1 MQIQLEQLQHQED
14 ALSSILNFMGEDALD
29 TNSSR
34 KDFNYVFANPYIRPD
49 LKNIDIKMETGTG
62 KTYVYTRMMFELN
75 KRYGLNKFIIAVPS
89 LAIKEGTK
97 NFIKSEYAKR
107 HFSKMFGGKK
117 VILHLVNA
125 GDFATKKGSRK
136 QISGSV
142 LEFCESTRSD
152 VNSIHCLLINQAM
165 IISSSMSNNDYDTSV
180 IGGVSCPNDAIKL
193 TRPIVIID
201 EPHRFQREGR
211 YYTKMMEA
219 YAPQMV
225 VRFGA
230 TFPEK
235 KARGLTEKDYI
246 NKVYDLGAVDAFNQD
261 LVKGISVEYSSVGDD
276 AQSSEKIK
284 LVRANSK
291 EAEFL
296 RMNDKKTFTLRE
308 GASLS
313 ELYGDLAGIDLE
325 KCTNKSVF
333 LSNGHEL
340 EVNGLLDANVCS
352 QNYQELMM
360 KQAID
365 AHFEH
370 EQENFLLENNA
381 PKIKT
386 LSLYFIDSIRSYRG
400 EKGSGS
406 GWLRKAFEK
415 MLTEKME
422 ELIKVYENSED
433 KREKEYCDFLKA
445 SLLDIH
451 GTNGGYF
458 AEDSNAKK
466 SEDKIAEE
474 VDDILRNKEKLL
486 QFKNKDGSW
495 NVRRFL
501 FSKWT
506 LKEGWDNPNVFV
518 ICKMRT
524 SGSENSK
531 LQEVGRGLRLP
542 VDESGRRLS
551 GEKFWLTYIV
561 DYSEK
566 DFAEKIKKEANS
578 DSGVDEGEKIT
589 DEILE
594 RLVVIG
600 YGENKAKAKGKLA
613 LDDIID
619 ENDIVINLAK
629 LQELLPET
637 KVKKGKIRVRGEGK
651 PMLKLR
657 KKNFNKILDLWQ
669 NVSKRYML
677 EFEKLDKKELQKIVD
692 ASFASENF
700 VVESVRFSRTRLN
713 ADEDGLYTERAAGE
727 VVDLDV
733 SFGLIE
739 FKDFVKRL
747 HKETSLDIGLIVSGI
762 NDAIGGN
769 KDRDKLLNHSSLMN
783 IVNSFRSEF
792 EKVFSQKYDYSSLDF
807 SATTSL
813 YQNGGFVNEIAQG
826 DIGKNEVNIKTPDN
840 YLYDKVFVDSPL
852 EEELASVNS
861 KKVLVFGKLPRRS
874 IKVPTYTGGTSSPD
888 FVYAIKGKDGTS
900 AKLRILV
907 EAKSTNMRGSD
918 KVAVEAQKKVL
929 GQMKDVEWEM
939 VTSKSE
945 IEKVLERF

>member
-62 KTYVYTRMMFELN
+62 KTYVYTRTMFELN

-333 LSNGHEL
+333 LSNGREL
-340 EVNGLLDANVCS
+340 EVNGLLDVNVC
-352 QNYQELMM
+352 
-360 KQAID
+360 KR
-365 AHFEH
+365 
-370 EQENFLLENNA
+370 
-381 PKIKT
+381 
-386 LSLYFIDSIRSYRG
+386 IRI
-400 EKGSGS
+400 
-406 GWLRKAFEK
+406 
-415 MLTEKME
+415 E
-422 ELIKVYENSED
+422 EL
-433 KREKEYCDFLKA
+433 RA
-445 SLLDIH
+445 
-451 GTNGGYF
+451 
-458 AEDSNAKK
+458 
-466 SEDKIAEE
+466 
-474 VDDILRNKEKLL
+474 
-486 QFKNKDGSW
+486 
-495 NVRRFL
+495 
-501 FSKWT
+501 
-506 LKEGWDNPNVFV
+506 
-518 ICKMRT
+518 
-524 SGSENSK
+524 
-531 LQEVGRGLRLP
+531 
-542 VDESGRRLS
+542 
-551 GEKFWLTYIV
+551 
-561 DYSEK
+561 
-566 DFAEKIKKEANS
+566 
-578 DSGVDEGEKIT
+578 
-589 DEILE
+589 
-594 RLVVIG
+594 
-600 YGENKAKAKGKLA
+600 
-613 LDDIID
+613 
-619 ENDIVINLAK
+619 
-629 LQELLPET
+629 
-637 KVKKGKIRVRGEGK
+637 
-651 PMLKLR
+651 
-657 KKNFNKILDLWQ
+657 
-669 NVSKRYML
+669 
-677 EFEKLDKKELQKIVD
+677 ELQQLE
-692 ASFASENF
+692 SE
-700 VVESVRFSRTRLN
+700 L
-713 ADEDGLYTERAAGE
+713 
-727 VVDLDV
+727 
-733 SFGLIE
+733 
-739 FKDFVKRL
+739 
-747 HKETSLDIGLIVSGI
+747 
-762 NDAIGGN
+762 
-769 KDRDKLLNHSSLMN
+769 
-783 IVNSFRSEF
+783 
-792 EKVFSQKYDYSSLDF
+792 
-807 SATTSL
+807 
-813 YQNGGFVNEIAQG
+813 
-826 DIGKNEVNIKTPDN
+826 
-840 YLYDKVFVDSPL
+840 
-852 EEELASVNS
+852 
-861 KKVLVFGKLPRRS
+861 
-874 IKVPTYTGGTSSPD
+874 
-888 FVYAIKGKDGTS
+888 
-900 AKLRILV
+900 
-907 EAKSTNMRGSD
+907 
-918 KVAVEAQKKVL
+918 
-929 GQMKDVEWEM
+929 KDV
-939 VTSKSE
+939 
-945 IEKVLERF
+945 

>member
-1 MQIQLEQLQHQED
+1 MQIQLEQLKHQED
-14 ALSSILNFMGEDALD
+14 AISSILNFMGENALD
-29 TNSSR
+29 MNSSR
-34 KDFNYVFANPYIRPD
+34 KDSNYIFANHYLRPD
-49 LKNIDIKMETGTG
+49 LKHIDVKMETGTG
-62 KTYVYTRMMFELN
+62 KTYVYTRLMFELN

-97 NFIKSEYAKR
+97 NFIKSDYARR

-117 VILHLVNA
+117 VIVHLVNA
-125 GDFATKKGSRK
+125 GDFATKNGSRK

-142 LEFCESTRSD
+142 LEFCESTRND

-165 IISSSMSNNDYDTSV
+165 VISSSMSNNDYDTSV

-193 TRPIVIID
+193 TRPILIID
-201 EPHRFQREGR
+201 EPHRFQRDGS
-211 YYTKMMEA
+211 YYKKMMEA
-219 YAPQMV
+219 YDPQLV

-230 TFPEK
+230 TFPDK
-235 KARGLTEKDYI
+235 KIGKKIEKDYI
-246 NKVYDLGAVDAFNQD
+246 NKVYDLGAVDAFNED
-261 LVKGISVEYSSVGDD
+261 LVKGVSIEYSSIGDNEK
-276 AQSSEKIK
+276 SSEKVK

-296 RMNDKKTFTLRE
+296 RINDKKTFVLRE
-308 GASLS
+308 GSSLS
-313 ELYGDLAGIDLE
+313 EIYGDLAGIELE
-325 KCTNKSVF
+325 KCSTKGVL
-333 LSNGHEL
+333 LSNGREL
-340 EVNGLLDANVCS
+340 ELSKTIDANVCS

-370 EQENFLLENNA
+370 EQENFFVENNA

-386 LSLYFIDSIRSYRG
+386 LSLFFIDSVRSYRG
-400 EKGSGS
+400 DKNGGH
-406 GWLRKAFEK
+406 GWLRKKFEELLK
-415 MLTEKME
+415 SKLE
-422 ELIKVYENSED
+422 ELINIYQYAED
-433 KREKEYCDFLKA
+433 GRKKEYLDYLRE
-445 SLLDIH
+445 SLQNISD
-451 GTNGGYF
+451 TNGGYF

-466 SEDKIAEE
+466 NEDKIAEE

-486 QFKNKDGSW
+486 QFKNGDGKW
-495 NVRRFL
+495 NTRRFL

-551 GEKFWLTYIV
+551 GEKFWLSYIV

-566 DFAEKIKKEANS
+566 DFAETLRRQVNS

-589 DEILE
+589 DDILE
-594 RLVVIG
+594 KLVVIG

-619 ENDIVINLAK
+619 ENDVIIDLSK

-637 KVKKGKIRVRGEGK
+637 RVRSGKIRTRGEGK

-657 KKNFNKILDLWQ
+657 KNNFNQILDLWQ

-677 EFEKLDKKELQKIVD
+677 EFDNLDSKEFGKIIDETFSVD
-692 ASFASENF
+692 NF
-700 VVESVRFSRTRLN
+700 VIESARYSRTKLTSDDN
-713 ADEDGLYTERAAGE
+713 GLHAETEADE
-727 VVDLDV
+727 VV
-733 SFGLIE
+733 SFDT
-739 FKDFVKRL
+739 DFGKMDLSDFIKRL
-747 HKETSLDIGLIVSGI
+747 HQETALDIKTIAEGI
-762 NDAIGGN
+762 NNAIGDN
-769 KDRDKLLNHSSLMN
+769 KDKYRMLNHSSLMN
-783 IVNSFRSEF
+783 IVQKFRASFEES
-792 EKVFSQKYDYSSLDF
+792 FSQKYEYSALDF

-813 YQNGGFVNEIAQG
+813 YKDGKCIDEIAQG

-840 YLYDKVFVDSPL
+840 YLYDKIYVDSPL
-852 EEELASVNS
+852 EEELASINS
-861 KKVLVFGKLPRRS
+861 NKLLVFGKLPKRS
-874 IKVPTYTGGTSSPD
+874 IKVPTYMGGTSSPD
-888 FVYAIKGKDGTS
+888 FVYVIKDEKTDS
-900 AKLRILV
+900 AKLRVLV
-907 EAKSTNMRGSD
+907 EAKSTNMRKSD
-918 KVAVEAQKKVL
+918 QIAVDAQKKIL
-929 GQMKDVEWEM
+929 GQLKGVEWEM
-939 VTSKSE
+939 VTDKSE
-945 IEKVLERF
+945 IERLLQKF